1 MGKDIYISVITLISG
16 SLSFLGG
23 LMHILSHSCIKR
35 LHYIRRM
42 LVCLTIAN
50 IIQASGNLLGTVN
63 YLTLK
68 PLDVSK
74 PDRFCVFQSFLT
86 TFSSIASFNWSSMIA
101 VHVFFCV
108 VRKVQTIPKYVCFVY
123 HVVGWL
129 IPVVISVVVYD
140 KGKLGRG
147 TYNFEA
153 NDEKEYNSTIA
164 SGQWCWIKVNTK
176 NVTSS
181 DTCYMILAG
190 KGWELATYLIAG
202 VLYLLFKVYLVLQRR
217 RSGHFS
223 FPDTIQQ
230 EDERFCY
237 TALLLYLLRFW
248 GTTRFF
254 FAIFGGYKKDFIVHA
269 DSVLVYFQCIGDSAQ
284 AFSDFLLFC
293 VFDKNFRRRFYNDW
307 RHLNEENRMLLSN

>member
-23 LMHILSHSCIKR
+23 LMLILSHSCIKR

-129 IPVVISVVVYD
+129 IP
-140 KGKLGRG
+140 GKKK
-147 TYNFEA
+147 TN
-153 NDEKEYNSTIA
+153 
-164 SGQWCWIKVNTK
+164 
-176 NVTSS
+176 
-181 DTCYMILAG
+181 
-190 KGWELATYLIAG
+190 
-202 VLYLLFKVYLVLQRR
+202 
-217 RSGHFS
+217 HFS
-223 FPDTIQQ
+223 V
-230 EDERFCY
+230 Y
-237 TALLLYLLRFW
+237 K
-248 GTTRFF
+248 FF
-254 FAIFGGYKKDFIVHA
+254 FIISFHA
-269 DSVLVYFQCIGDSAQ
+269 FPLIHVCMAVR
-284 AFSDFLLFC
+284 
-293 VFDKNFRRRFYNDW
+293 N
-307 RHLNEENRMLLSN
+307 